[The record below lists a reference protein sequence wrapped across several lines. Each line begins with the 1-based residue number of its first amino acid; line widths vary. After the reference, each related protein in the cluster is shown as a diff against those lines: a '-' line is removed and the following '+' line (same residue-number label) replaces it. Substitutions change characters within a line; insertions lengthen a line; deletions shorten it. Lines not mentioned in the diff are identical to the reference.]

1 MAAMNLRALA
11 KDYANGVIGPQAY
24 RMARNDLIEGILSGR
39 IKVAANDFQAPLNV
53 QRIEPEADITSF
65 RGNPAATSK
74 DASKPLIDK
83 PEARKVTPPAPSTHR
98 GILAGIAIIIACL
111 VILVAL
117 YPFTRQ
123 TNEVFDTSGQSQI
136 PDTGLQTDSPQS
148 AVAPGAGEILIK
160 QFLQQNDWTD
170 ENLQFFIN
178 QWQLLSAEEQDA
190 ALSSSAR
197 TQLANAIHRKL
208 VEEHAMLGLGEV
220 QKSIERQT
228 VLINFAHQTGISDS
242 RLTLKETP

>member
-1 MAAMNLRALA
+1 MEKMAPMNLRALA

-24 RMARNDLIEGILSGR
+24 RKARDDLIEDILSGR
-39 IKVAANDFQAPLNV
+39 IQVTPHDFQPPPTM
-53 QRIEPEADITSF
+53 QRMDVEPDITAFSG
-65 RGNPAATSK
+65 RGSQPAAP
-74 DASKPLIDK
+74 KPTAAK
-83 PEARKVTPPAPSTHR
+83 VETREATQHPPATHR
-98 GILAGIAIIIACL
+98 GILAGIAVIIACL

-123 TNEVFDTSGQSQI
+123 KTPNSAASNQAADTALPSDVQQ
-136 PDTGLQTDSPQS
+136 
-148 AVAPGAGEILIK
+148 AVTPGPGEILIK

-170 ENLQFFIN
+170 ENLQQFID
-178 QWQLLSAEEQDA
+178 QWQGLSAAEQDA

-228 VLINFAHQTGISDS
+228 VLINFAHQTGIS
-242 RLTLKETP
+242 